1 MLEDGEEVGGV
12 AGGHRHLDPFNPY
25 VRSCLYSLVGGLDGE
40 LVVVDERVSGV
51 QLDLDWWMELGQL
64 LVEGGGG

>member
-1 MLEDGEEVGGV
+1 MLENGEEVGGV
-12 AGGHRHLDPFNPY
+12 AGGHRQLDPFNPY
-25 VRSCLYSLVGGLDGE
+25 VRSCMYSLVGGLDGE

-64 LVEGGGG
+64 LGEGSGG